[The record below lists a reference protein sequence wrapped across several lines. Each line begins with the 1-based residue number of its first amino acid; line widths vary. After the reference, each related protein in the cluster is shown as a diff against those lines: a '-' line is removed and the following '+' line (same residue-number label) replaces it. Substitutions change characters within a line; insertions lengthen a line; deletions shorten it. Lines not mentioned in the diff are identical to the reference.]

1 MLNVFTL
8 SASINESIN
17 TAPKTKE
24 PIVEEALPT
33 YEFAGNID
41 EATQN
46 LNFAIMMESLEAKQF
61 CVGVDEIMVECAI
74 GHSENFDTLCEAVNF
89 SFIKKIG
96 EGVQKAIAFLGGLLT
111 KIGEWIQACVSKTSA
126 YQKQIKALTAKV
138 KDVDPAS
145 VSLNRYAYPNLN
157 VGSNNQ
163 IIAAIDMLRDDYVG
177 NLDKAVDDIDRSSD
191 ILHQMRASFN
201 NADIADAE
209 YKDKIA
215 STLDERIEYYRDI
228 IKDSDKMI
236 LKDLANRL
244 KVTPEGEEKDISVKN
259 VFSAY
264 ADFIRGEK
272 KDVSIKDL
280 GGVDAIIAGMAK
292 STAAM
297 ESFKESMT
305 KYRSQLNEVSKQLKK
320 IKIEST
326 GIAGDNAAA
335 IGAKAAEKAKADA
348 GEDAGKIKV
357 AAEKTKARAIVSSK
371 CATLFNVVYARFM
384 SIINTMNSIVNT
396 AQGTIRAITN
406 EKIAADMGILNA
418 YVRAGKSGSAKKEE
432 KPAEEKAE

>member
-17 TAPKTKE
+17 TASKAVEE

-46 LNFAIMMESLEAKQF
+46 MNFAIMMESLEAKQF

-126 YQKQIKALTAKV
+126 YQKQIKTLTAKV

-145 VSLNRYAYPNLN
+145 VSVKRYAYPNLT
-157 VGSNNQ
+157 VSSNNT

-177 NLDKAVDDIDRSSD
+177 NLDKAVDDIERSSD

-201 NADIADAE
+201 NSDVADSKNIAD
-209 YKDKIA
+209 
-215 STLDERIEYYRDI
+215 TLDERIEYYRDI

-244 KVTPEGEEKDISVKN
+244 KVTPVGEEKDISVKN
-259 VFSAY
+259 VFAAY
-264 ADFIRGEK
+264 ADFIRGEE

-280 GGVDAIIAGMAK
+280 GGVDAIIAGMSK

-305 KYRSQLNEVSKQLKK
+305 KYRGQLNEVSKQLKK
-320 IKIEST
+320 IKIEGM
-326 GIAGDNAAA
+326 GIAGDNAAV
-335 IGAKAAEKAKADA
+335 IGDKAAEKAKADA

-357 AAEKTKARAIVSSK
+357 AADQTKARAVVSSK
-371 CATLFNVVYARFM
+371 CATLFNAVYARFM
-384 SIINTMNSIVNT
+384 SIINTMNNIVNT
-396 AQGTIRAITN
+396 AQSTIRTITN

-418 YVRAGKSGSAKKEE
+418 YVRAGKNGSAKKEE
-432 KPAEEKAE
+432 KPAEEPAE

>member
-1 MLNVFTL
+1 
-8 SASINESIN
+8 
-17 TAPKTKE
+17 
-24 PIVEEALPT
+24 
-33 YEFAGNID
+33 
-41 EATQN
+41 
-46 LNFAIMMESLEAKQF
+46 
-61 CVGVDEIMVECAI
+61 MVECAI

-96 EGVQKAIAFLGGLLT
+96 EGVQKAIAFLGGLIT
-111 KIGEWIQACVSKTSA
+111 KIGEWIQACVSKTCA

-138 KDVDPAS
+138 KDVDPAT
-145 VSLNRYAYPNLN
+145 VTLKRYTYPNLS
-157 VGSNNQ
+157 VSSNNQ

-177 NLDKAVDDIDRSSD
+177 NLDKAVDDIDRSND

-305 KYRSQLNEVSKQLKK
+305 KYRGQLNEVSKQLKK

-348 GEDAGKIKV
+348 GEDAGKIKI